1 MCGEIVGFF
10 DGVGFMKRFF
20 LNAAAAFGG
29 LFLSSLAFA
38 QEAAAAGHGAANSL
52 IPIGAGITMGLAAFG
67 AATAQSRAAAAALE
81 GIARNPSAKDAL
93 FQPFILGLVFMEFQ
107 ALLGFV
113 IAILWTFKG

>member
-1 MCGEIVGFF
+1 M
-10 DGVGFMKRFF
+10 
-20 LNAAAAFGG
+20 AFSG

-38 QEAAAAGHGAANSL
+38 QDAAAVHSGNNW
-52 IPIGAGITMGLAAFG
+52 IPIGAGITMGLASFG
-67 AATAQSRAAAAALE
+67 AATAQGRTASTALE

-113 IAILWTFKG
+113 IAIIWTFK

>member
-1 MCGEIVGFF
+1 
-10 DGVGFMKRFF
+10 MKRF
-20 LNAAAAFGG
+20 LGKAAVILSG

-38 QEAAAAGHGAANSL
+38 QDAAGASAANQWV
-52 IPIGAGITMGLAAFG
+52 PIGAAIAIGLAAFG
-67 AATAQSRAAAAALE
+67 AASAQGRTTSAALE

-113 IAILWTFKG
+113 IAIIWTTK

>member
-1 MCGEIVGFF
+1 
-10 DGVGFMKRFF
+10 MKRFF
-20 LNAAAAFGG
+20 VRASMAFSG

-38 QEAAAAGHGAANSL
+38 QDAAAGAHGSTSM

-67 AATAQSRAAAAALE
+67 AATGQGRTASAALE
-81 GIARNPSAKDAL
+81 GIARNPNAKDAL

-113 IAILWTFKG
+113 IAIIWTFK